1 MITKGKKIL
10 KIKVHKLWDYCVL
23 VMMCFIYDEIF
34 SLILISIVFNCVI
47 QTDIVSYVEFVIVSV
62 FLELSL

>member
-1 MITKGKKIL
+1 
-10 KIKVHKLWDYCVL
+10 
-23 VMMCFIYDEIF
+23 MMCFIYDEIF

-62 FLELSL
+62 FLELSLWLFLYNFFPI